1 MDAAGFFQKLLWYV
15 MLHPSRQLPSF
26 SLLWDPQISHMFPL
40 LTYCAEI
47 RTIYLFAGT
56 LCLDV
61 RHEACYTEYYHGQ
74 CTNPLSGVFSRMMC
88 CCSSVGKAWGGGD
101 LGTSRCESC
110 PRPGTQAHQELCPKG
125 SGFVDRKDINE
136 CTEFPGMCS
145 NGRCKN
151 TVGGFSCKCNQGFAL
166 DENGIKCIGEL
177 IFPMK
182 VELPGDYFLLESDV
196 T

>member
-1 MDAAGFFQKLLWYV
+1 
-15 MLHPSRQLPSF
+15 
-26 SLLWDPQISHMFPL
+26 MFPL

-47 RTIYLFAGT
+47 CTIYLFAGT

-74 CTNPLSGVFSRMMC
+74 CTNPLSGVFSRMLC

-101 LGTSRCESC
+101 IGTSRCESC
-110 PRPGTQAHQELCPKG
+110 PRPGTQTHQELCPKG
-125 SGFVDRKDINE
+125 SGFIDRKDINE
-136 CTEFPGMCS
+136 CTEFPGLCS
-145 NGRCKN
+145 NGRCQN

-177 IFPMK
+177 IFSMK
-182 VELPGDYFLLESDV
+182 VELQDDYCLLGSYIR
-196 T
+196 